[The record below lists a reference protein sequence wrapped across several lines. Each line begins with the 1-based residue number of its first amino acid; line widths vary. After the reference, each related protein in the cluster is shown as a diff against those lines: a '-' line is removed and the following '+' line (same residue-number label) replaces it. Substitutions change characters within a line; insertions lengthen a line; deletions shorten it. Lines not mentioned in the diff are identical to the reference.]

1 MNTNKK
7 IYRLIFAAL
16 FIALCFVG
24 GNIKIMGSIAF
35 DSLPAFLG
43 TLFLGYGWGAAIGA
57 LAHMLSAML
66 SGFPMTLPVHIITA
80 GMMALTM
87 VGFLATVRALKKK
100 NEIVAYIMGCIVAVI
115 INVPLG
121 LMAVIPFIGKETAF
135 ALIPALLPA
144 AIANVV
150 LAVIIYMAI
159 PKKFKDTFKK

>member
-7 IYRLIFAAL
+7 IYRLVFAAL
-16 FIALCFVG
+16 SIALCFVG

-87 VGFLATVRALKKK
+87 VGLLATVRALKKK

-121 LMAVIPFIGKETAF
+121 LMAVIPFKRNRFCINSRTF
-135 ALIPALLPA
+135 ARCDCQCCVSGNNLYGNSEKI
-144 AIANVV
+144 
-150 LAVIIYMAI
+150 
-159 PKKFKDTFKK
+159 